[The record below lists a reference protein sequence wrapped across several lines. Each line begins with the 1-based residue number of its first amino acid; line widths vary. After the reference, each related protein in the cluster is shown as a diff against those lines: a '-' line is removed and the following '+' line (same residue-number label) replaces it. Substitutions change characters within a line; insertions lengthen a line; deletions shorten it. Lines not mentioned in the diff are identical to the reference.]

1 MSYASVSKFDAKDA
15 RYASLRGRS
24 VLVTGGAGFIG
35 GHLAEALLALGCN
48 VRIIDD
54 LTSGHGGNVP
64 ADACWIRASIL
75 DDAALHESVT
85 GCDCVFHHAAMVSVP
100 VSVEDPIECVRVNI
114 EGTQRV
120 LAASAACGVRRVI
133 FAGSAAAYGDTPI
146 IPSHE
151 SHAPVSCSP
160 YAASKVAGEQL
171 MMSASRLGLSTVSLR
186 YFNVF
191 GPRQDP
197 RSAYAA
203 VISAFADRLARKLP
217 VTIHGD
223 GLQTRDFVSIENV
236 VSANLLAATSE
247 RDLRGN
253 IYNVGT
259 GRRVTL
265 LELYQI
271 MSRILGSETLPVF
284 SASRAG
290 DVRDSLADISKAR
303 SELGYEV
310 LVGLEEGLERMLN
323 GVPAL

>member
-1 MSYASVSKFDAKDA
+1 
-15 RYASLRGRS
+15 
-24 VLVTGGAGFIG
+24 
-35 GHLAEALLALGCN
+35 
-48 VRIIDD
+48 
-54 LTSGHGGNVP
+54 
-64 ADACWIRASIL
+64 
-75 DDAALHESVT
+75 
-85 GCDCVFHHAAMVSVP
+85 
-100 VSVEDPIECVRVNI
+100 
-114 EGTQRV
+114 
-120 LAASAACGVRRVI
+120 
-133 FAGSAAAYGDTPI
+133 
-146 IPSHE
+146 
-151 SHAPVSCSP
+151 
-160 YAASKVAGEQL
+160 L